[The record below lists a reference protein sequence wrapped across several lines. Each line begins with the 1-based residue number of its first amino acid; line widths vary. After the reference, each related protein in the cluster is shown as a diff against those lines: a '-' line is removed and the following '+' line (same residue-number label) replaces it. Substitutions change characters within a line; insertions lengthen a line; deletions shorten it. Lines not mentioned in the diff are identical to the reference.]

1 MGLFQTSSPFDA
13 DVEKA
18 TSEKNIS
25 IEWGKMLD
33 ICDKVG
39 TSTQNAKDCL
49 RSIVKRLYSPD
60 PHIVM
65 QALTLLDVCVIN
77 CGKTFHLEIASR
89 DFENDLRKLVNHS
102 EPKIAEKMKELLKKM
117 G

>member
-1 MGLFQTSSPFDA
+1 M
-13 DVEKA
+13 
-18 TSEKNIS
+18 SE
-25 IEWGKMLD
+25 EWGKIMD

-65 QALTLLDVCVIN
+65 QALTVSKFFQMYL
-77 CGKTFHLEIASR
+77 
-89 DFENDLRKLVNHS
+89 
-102 EPKIAEKMKELLKKM
+102 
-117 G
+117 

>member
-1 MGLFQTSSPFDA
+1 MISFSA
-13 DVEKA
+13 IEKA

-25 IEWGKMLD
+25 IEWGNMLD

-49 RSIVKRLYSPD
+49 RSITKRLNSPD

-65 QALTLLDVCVIN
+65 QALTVSISFKVHVI
-77 CGKTFHLEIASR
+77 
-89 DFENDLRKLVNHS
+89 
-102 EPKIAEKMKELLKKM
+102 
-117 G
+117 

>member
-1 MGLFQTSSPFDA
+1 MIFLII
-13 DVEKA
+13 EKA

-65 QALTLLDVCVIN
+65 QALTVSIFFKIHIILN
-77 CGKTFHLEIASR
+77 CY
-89 DFENDLRKLVNHS
+89 N
-102 EPKIAEKMKELLKKM
+102 
-117 G
+117 

>member
-1 MGLFQTSSPFDA
+1 MLIIICLII
-13 DVEKA
+13 EKA

-65 QALTLLDVCVIN
+65 QALTVSTYFKIHIILN
-77 CGKTFHLEIASR
+77 CY
-89 DFENDLRKLVNHS
+89 NY
-102 EPKIAEKMKELLKKM
+102 
-117 G
+117 